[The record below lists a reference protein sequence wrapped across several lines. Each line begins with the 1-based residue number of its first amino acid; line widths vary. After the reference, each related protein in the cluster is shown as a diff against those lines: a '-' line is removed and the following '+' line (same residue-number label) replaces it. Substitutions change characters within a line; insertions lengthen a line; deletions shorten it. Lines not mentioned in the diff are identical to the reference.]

1 MTNSEMNTSKI
12 KSLVKL
18 YDDLYNEKDVI
29 KFDKELLKDE
39 KKIRISEINIKIKE
53 TKKNL
58 KEISKTCEPFERAY
72 INESLKIRK
81 NINHCEKMKKY
92 DNVERKIFSKLNPA
106 YIYILPAAI
115 GSLFFVIVPFIF
127 MMVVSFFKFSFADPL
142 NSKFVGFNNF
152 ITVFTKDRDFKYA
165 FTNTILFA
173 FFTVF
178 ILMIITVSLAAWL
191 SKNTKINNITQ
202 TMIFTPHIASLV
214 SVSILWLTMLNPT
227 GIVNQVL
234 SIFGIKGPNWLTDPN
249 TALISVGIA
258 AVWKSI
264 GYYVLI
270 IISGLQSIPTYVY
283 EAAKL
288 DKASKWTTFRK
299 ITLPLL
305 SPTLMF
311 VFTVKF
317 INAFKTFVT
326 VDLMTQGG
334 PQGHSMVLGYWIYTM
349 GRVNQN
355 YGFAMVGAIVL
366 TILIAIV
373 TFVNNKLFN
382 KKVTYQ

>member
-1 MTNSEMNTSKI
+1 
-12 KSLVKL
+12 
-18 YDDLYNEKDVI
+18 
-29 KFDKELLKDE
+29 
-39 KKIRISEINIKIKE
+39 
-53 TKKNL
+53 
-58 KEISKTCEPFERAY
+58 
-72 INESLKIRK
+72 
-81 NINHCEKMKKY
+81 
-92 DNVERKIFSKLNPA
+92 
-106 YIYILPAAI
+106 
-115 GSLFFVIVPFIF
+115 

-270 IISGLQSIPTYVY
+270 IISGLQSIPIYVY

>member
-334 PQGHSMVLGYWIYTM
+334 HQGHSMVLGYWIYTM

>member
-92 DNVERKIFSKLNPA
+92 DDAERKIFSKLNPA

>member
-1 MTNSEMNTSKI
+1 
-12 KSLVKL
+12 
-18 YDDLYNEKDVI
+18 
-29 KFDKELLKDE
+29 
-39 KKIRISEINIKIKE
+39 
-53 TKKNL
+53 
-58 KEISKTCEPFERAY
+58 
-72 INESLKIRK
+72 
-81 NINHCEKMKKY
+81 MKKY

>member
-72 INESLKIRK
+72 INENLKIRK

-178 ILMIITVSLAAWL
+178 ILMIITL
-191 SKNTKINNITQ
+191 
-202 TMIFTPHIASLV
+202 
-214 SVSILWLTMLNPT
+214 
-227 GIVNQVL
+227 
-234 SIFGIKGPNWLTDPN
+234 
-249 TALISVGIA
+249 
-258 AVWKSI
+258 
-264 GYYVLI
+264 
-270 IISGLQSIPTYVY
+270 
-283 EAAKL
+283 
-288 DKASKWTTFRK
+288 
-299 ITLPLL
+299 
-305 SPTLMF
+305 
-311 VFTVKF
+311 
-317 INAFKTFVT
+317 
-326 VDLMTQGG
+326 
-334 PQGHSMVLGYWIYTM
+334 
-349 GRVNQN
+349 
-355 YGFAMVGAIVL
+355 
-366 TILIAIV
+366 
-373 TFVNNKLFN
+373 
-382 KKVTYQ
+382 

>member
-39 KKIRISEINIKIKE
+39 KKIRISEINKKIKE

-92 DNVERKIFSKLNPA
+92 DNAERKIFSKLNPA

-127 MMVVSFFKFSFADPL
+127 MIIVSFFKFSFADPL

-299 ITLPLL
+299 VTLPLL

-382 KKVTYQ
+382 KKITYQ

>member
-53 TKKNL
+53 TEKNL

-81 NINHCEKMKKY
+81 NINHCEKMRKY

>member
-53 TKKNL
+53 TEKNL

>member
-1 MTNSEMNTSKI
+1 MTNSEMNTSTI

-92 DNVERKIFSKLNPA
+92 DNAERKIFSKLNPA

-270 IISGLQSIPTYVY
+270 IISGLQSIPTYGY

>member
-18 YDDLYNEKDVI
+18 YDDLYNEKDGI

-53 TKKNL
+53 TEKNL

>member
-1 MTNSEMNTSKI
+1 MTNSEMNTSTI

>member
-1 MTNSEMNTSKI
+1 MTNSEMNTSEI

-72 INESLKIRK
+72 INENLKIRK

>member
-1 MTNSEMNTSKI
+1 MTNSEMNTSTI

-81 NINHCEKMKKY
+81 NINHCEKMKKF
-92 DNVERKIFSKLNPA
+92 DNAERKIFSKLNPA